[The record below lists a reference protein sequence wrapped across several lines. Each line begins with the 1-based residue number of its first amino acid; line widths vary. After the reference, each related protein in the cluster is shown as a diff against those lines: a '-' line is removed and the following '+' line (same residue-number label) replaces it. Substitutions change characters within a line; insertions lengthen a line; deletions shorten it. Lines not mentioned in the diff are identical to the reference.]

1 MFTLVPGLV
10 CTWLVDV
17 PSAHAPRR
25 NEYRRLQTA
34 IQTYDPVYNNWVER
48 SGCDRYIIDY
58 YDGDLDEG
66 SHQFASLDVRPA
78 LDSPQAAWDRMKV
91 VFHVSFSVCF

>member
-48 SGCDRYIIDY
+48 SGPDKID
-58 YDGDLDEG
+58 L
-66 SHQFASLDVRPA
+66 ASPLYSEQYP
-78 LDSPQAAWDRMKV
+78 LQLGY
-91 VFHVSFSVCF
+91 

>member
-48 SGCDRYIIDY
+48 SGAPSTAVVLMQCAVFNTA
-58 YDGDLDEG
+58 
-66 SHQFASLDVRPA
+66 HQ
-78 LDSPQAAWDRMKV
+78 WG
-91 VFHVSFSVCF
+91 

>member
-25 NEYRRLQTA
+25 NEYRRLLTA

-48 SGCDRYIIDY
+48 SDCVPSGA
-58 YDGDLDEG
+58 G
-66 SHQFASLDVRPA
+66 SASIVRCRQRSRP
-78 LDSPQAAWDRMKV
+78 
-91 VFHVSFSVCF
+91 

>member
-48 SGCDRYIIDY
+48 SVAGMFVGLLYLFDVPTFLSSLTNFIQTY
-58 YDGDLDEG
+58 
-66 SHQFASLDVRPA
+66 ASLYPKQVGRK
-78 LDSPQAAWDRMKV
+78 S
-91 VFHVSFSVCF
+91 

>member
-25 NEYRRLQTA
+25 NEYRRLLTA

-48 SGCDRYIIDY
+48 SGFIVLLTGQRY
-58 YDGDLDEG
+58 
-66 SHQFASLDVRPA
+66 QFIP
-78 LDSPQAAWDRMKV
+78 
-91 VFHVSFSVCF
+91 

>member
-25 NEYRRLQTA
+25 NEYRRLQTV

-48 SGCDRYIIDY
+48 SGFPNPMLTIKQKGGMFIM
-58 YDGDLDEG
+58 E
-66 SHQFASLDVRPA
+66 HNV
-78 LDSPQAAWDRMKV
+78 
-91 VFHVSFSVCF
+91 